1 MEFVTYNNLYQRSF
15 YKQKS
20 IKIQENKNNEC
31 RQNCNAK
38 ESGLFIILII
48 YSGFDL
54 WREFKYDYFA
64 TMNGISLNTTRKRT
78 STSQAF

>member
-1 MEFVTYNNLYQRSF
+1 M
-15 YKQKS
+15 
-20 IKIQENKNNEC
+20 
-31 RQNCNAK
+31 

-78 STSQAF
+78 STS